1 MFSALLRSEID
12 LLRDTQPAESK
23 LSTEEAE
30 VQNKQI
36 NSQRMG
42 SGKPNVPETHRLPL
56 YSFSTDLKIWYYPVS
71 LEVPSISKTL
81 VPWRG
86 ENRAFLRKRSLGYLH
101 SILISIFAS
110 RSSF

>member
-42 SGKPNVPETHRLPL
+42 SGKPNVPETQKGDD
-56 YSFSTDLKIWYYPVS
+56 S
-71 LEVPSISKTL
+71 
-81 VPWRG
+81 
-86 ENRAFLRKRSLGYLH
+86 
-101 SILISIFAS
+101 
-110 RSSF
+110 